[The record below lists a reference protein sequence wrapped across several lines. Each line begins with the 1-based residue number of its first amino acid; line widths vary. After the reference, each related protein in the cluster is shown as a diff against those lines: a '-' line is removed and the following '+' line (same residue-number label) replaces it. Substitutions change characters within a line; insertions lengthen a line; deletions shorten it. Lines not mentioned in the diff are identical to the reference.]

1 LFSGVAA
8 GGVCSYK
15 DGYYWPNMG
24 SNIDLV
30 KKPNNTVL
38 VYPSDSNGVHI
49 GGDGNY
55 YSYKVVATSGNSFRA
70 IRFTRDLPLQ
80 SESWVDVEYGGEMF
94 FSNTEVSSRLVMS
107 VVAPG
112 LEDSVSL
119 TVFTCKL

>member
-1 LFSGVAA
+1 
-8 GGVCSYK
+8 
-15 DGYYWPNMG
+15 MG